1 MTAKKLNLEDSHSS
15 FKSMKQLEDSQ
26 MMYVQSLESPYLN
39 SMHDSNIVRPNQHS
53 VVQNKA
59 NYNNEPI
66 EHMKN
71 LANFQVKTSSPQF
84 SPTKFS
90 QAISKEN
97 KSLYK
102 GPGYTVEVRQ
112 NPPTSEKNLTSSQHN
127 DQAQKIKRATTMK
140 D

>member
-1 MTAKKLNLEDSHSS
+1 MTDNKINLEDSQQS
-15 FKSMKQLEDSQ
+15 FKSIKQLEDSQ

-53 VVQNKA
+53 VVQSKA

-71 LANFQVKTSSPQF
+71 LANFQVKTSSPEQ
-84 SPTKFS
+84 SPTKLS

-112 NPPTSEKNLTSSQHN
+112 NPPTSEKNLTNSQHN